1 MTTKYVT
8 GTINHWFYDQENEL
22 EKNIFYGV
30 YFSAGSITQWIYAS
44 QYMKTCILIPGL
56 FNKANLLTQRYIAAI
71 EREHE
76 FTTSNDSFLRKNSE
90 IDADIKAEKERNR
103 KIDKNFYRLDIA
115 VVIAILCCNGLFEY
129 LMNHTSKRVEHPSQ
143 IAQQFFFPTLDVL
156 TALILAFSANY
167 LSKQLH
173 THTGQ
178 KQNLCLIIWHI
189 ANLSLEV
196 VALTLVAI
204 FYVYDDIQ
212 NTEKADYYWMMTA
225 KSQ

>member
-1 MTTKYVT
+1 
-8 GTINHWFYDQENEL
+8 
-22 EKNIFYGV
+22 
-30 YFSAGSITQWIYAS
+30 
-44 QYMKTCILIPGL
+44 MKTCILIPGL

-76 FTTSNDSFLRKNSE
+76 FITSNDSFLRKNSE
-90 IDADIKAEKERNR
+90 IDAEIKAEKDKNR

-167 LSKQLH
+167 LSKLLH
-173 THTGQ
+173 THTG
-178 KQNLCLIIWHI
+178 
-189 ANLSLEV
+189 
-196 VALTLVAI
+196 
-204 FYVYDDIQ
+204 
-212 NTEKADYYWMMTA
+212 
-225 KSQ
+225 